1 VRVVLAG
8 GGTAGHVF
16 PALALADRLRDHI
29 GATVAFVGSPD
40 GQEATLV
47 PSAGYEFHAVRAQK
61 MVRSI
66 SLDTARAPFVALR
79 SVRACRPLVRNA
91 DVVVGIG
98 GYVSAPAVLAVRRP
112 ATKIVLVEQNAV
124 PGLVNRLL
132 ARRADAI
139 AVAFE
144 DARSAFRVRVPVRVT
159 GNPVRD
165 AILAVAGR
173 RAELTAE
180 AWAALGLEPGRRT
193 VVVLGGSLGAL
204 TLDRAVAGAIPLLR
218 DRGDLQLFVS
228 SGPAHLDIVA
238 KAAEDAG
245 DLLVRV
251 VPFLERMELALAI
264 ADVAVARSGAGHVA
278 ELTVCGVPAILVPYP
293 HATENH
299 QEANAREVARAGAA
313 DLVLDRELSPE
324 VLVDRMAA
332 ILDDDDRRRAMSD
345 AAKAWS
351 RPDAAARLA
360 ALVAEVGAA

>member
-1 VRVVLAG
+1 
-8 GGTAGHVF
+8 
-16 PALALADRLRDHI
+16 
-29 GATVAFVGSPD
+29 
-40 GQEATLV
+40 
-47 PSAGYEFHAVRAQK
+47 
-61 MVRSI
+61 
-66 SLDTARAPFVALR
+66 
-79 SVRACRPLVRNA
+79 
-91 DVVVGIG
+91 
-98 GYVSAPAVLAVRRP
+98 
-112 ATKIVLVEQNAV
+112 
-124 PGLVNRLL
+124 
-132 ARRADAI
+132 
-139 AVAFE
+139 VAFE